1 MEALNEASGIKA
13 EENRLKTLL
22 EQNNIKKAEFTQ
34 RVIKNKSD
42 AAVFNETM
50 EREKAVL
57 DDVSEKIA
65 KLNTTN
71 QEIKQTIAE
80 LDSKKAYLFFLRY
93 CIISLAVCTSSVT
106 IFCMLPPSAVS
117 TAISYSF
124 CTFK

>member
-71 QEIKQTIAE
+71 QEIKQNIAE
-80 LDSKKAYLFFLRY
+80 LDSKKENLDKEHRDVQQKFHIENSRLS
-93 CIISLAVCTSSVT
+93 SLKIWRKDMTVLGRASGV
-106 IFCMLPPSAVS
+106 
-117 TAISYSF
+117 
-124 CTFK
+124 

>member
-1 MEALNEASGIKA
+1 MMEALNEASGIKA

-71 QEIKQTIAE
+71 QEIKQNIAE
-80 LDSKKAYLFFLRY
+80 LDSKKENLDKEHRDVQQKFHIENSR
-93 CIISLAVCTSSVT
+93 
-106 IFCMLPPSAVS
+106 
-117 TAISYSF
+117 
-124 CTFK
+124 